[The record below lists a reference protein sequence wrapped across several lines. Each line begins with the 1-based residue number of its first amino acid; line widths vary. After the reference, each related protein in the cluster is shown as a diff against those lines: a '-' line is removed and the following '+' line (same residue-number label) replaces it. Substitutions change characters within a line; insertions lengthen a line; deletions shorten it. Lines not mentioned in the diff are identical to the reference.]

1 MNNLELL
8 KGLDDIIERNEEKKN
23 NKLLDMNRRYDEAVI
38 KIMNFAHNVPELCEI
53 YDKCIAANIN
63 LPNTRHKHSAW
74 KSKHKN
80 DFYASAFYHNIGFII
95 QNDGQAIWIG
105 RLDDEEDAVIK
116 PHCIEIPA
124 KEVIFKYII
133 RLERLERFADGLES
147 FKTSF
152 LECVNNEV
160 ARLTSKK

>member
-1 MNNLELL
+1 MNKLELL

-23 NKLLDMNRRYDEAVI
+23 NKLLDMNRRYDESVI

-63 LPNTRHKHSAW
+63 LPNTRHKNSAW

-95 QNDGQAIWIG
+95 QNDQHAIGIG
-105 RLDDEEDAVIK
+105 RLDDKEAVVIK
-116 PHCIEIPA
+116 QHCIKMPA
-124 KEVIFKYII
+124 KEVAFKYIR
-133 RLERLERFADGLES
+133 RLERIEIFADGLEA